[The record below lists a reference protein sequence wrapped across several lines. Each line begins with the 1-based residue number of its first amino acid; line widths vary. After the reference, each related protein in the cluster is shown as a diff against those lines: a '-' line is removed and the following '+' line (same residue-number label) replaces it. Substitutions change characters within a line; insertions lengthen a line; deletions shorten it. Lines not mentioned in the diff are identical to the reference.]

1 MEGESIT
8 GDVDAPVAAE
18 RHALLGAKVCVE
30 AIAGGVGA
38 LTRYVLGRL
47 KPYIANLCEMPLTD
61 KMFDGLVLP
70 ERPTQSDDLFS
81 CYFGEQ
87 KLVSRSD

>member
-47 KPYIANLCEMPLTD
+47 KPYIANLCEMPKLLAVE
-61 KMFDGLVLP
+61 KSRLIF
-70 ERPTQSDDLFS
+70 PTKNF
-81 CYFGEQ
+81 
-87 KLVSRSD
+87 